1 VAKHQLIISR
11 EIDRKYPIR
20 SEAGQSKVTR
30 TVVVN
35 WKGTWEPGDQPEA
48 YLVVAPQD
56 EIEIVL
62 QPDEY
67 GDASLWFFTPEDQK
81 VPLFPQPWNPVRS
94 VKKLANSVR
103 ALWDGNRRDDD
114 DVRVDLPSGSKVLEV
129 NDMLAGDSRESRYGL
144 RISSLGQRPVPIGGQ
159 GNAGSLTATKP

>member
-1 VAKHQLIISR
+1 VARHQLIISR

-20 SEAGQSKVTR
+20 SEAGQSKVTTR
-30 TVVVN
+30 VVVN
-35 WKGTWEPGDQPEA
+35 WKGTWEPGDQPET

-67 GDASLWFFTPEDQK
+67 GGASLWFFTPEDQK
-81 VPLFPQPWNPVRS
+81 FPVFSRPWSPMRS
-94 VKKLANSVR
+94 VKKLVNSVR
-103 ALWDGNRRDDD
+103 SMWDGNKKDDD

-129 NDMLAGDSRESRYGL
+129 NYMLAGDSRESRYGL
-144 RISSLGQRPVPIGGQ
+144 RISGLGEHPKPIGGQ
-159 GNAGSLTATKP
+159 GNPGSLTTTKP